1 LVGEFLIIHERQ
13 RALAHLF
20 IKMPTTRK
28 LALFWLLACVSLV
41 AQEAEIP
48 VATSLSGRPFAIR
61 NTWFIGGVGS
71 WDYLTMDANAQRLF
85 IAHGSTVQIVDVKT
99 GAPAG
104 EISGLRDAHTIVFDS
119 SGNYGYISDGGANN
133 VKVFDRGSLQIIAT
147 IPTIPSPRS
156 LVFDPRSDLL
166 FAVCTP
172 PPGPQGGSQASC
184 GTDLPQPR
192 RDGQPRAEYG
202 GKEVGSS
209 IAVLSADTRTV
220 LGEILLPS
228 KLGFAIG
235 DQNGHV
241 YINMPERNQVLR
253 LGAEAI
259 ATLLRARATAA
270 SSAEPEEDT
279 PQESNVFSPP
289 AILDWTHGI
298 PAEADVSSFSLPGE
312 CKRPV
317 ALAIDGKHFRLFGA
331 CENWKLVV
339 LNTITGA
346 SLATLTTGPGTDA
359 IAYDPSRELIFS
371 ANGGG
376 YGSLT
381 VIQQNSNTDSY
392 AVTQVLP
399 TRERARTLAV
409 DSSSGDVYLVTDYK
423 GVDLDTPAG
432 IGTMKTT
439 PVSGSFQVID
449 INR

>member
-1 LVGEFLIIHERQ
+1 MPSLSKLVV
-13 RALAHLF
+13 
-20 IKMPTTRK
+20 
-28 LALFWLLACVSLV
+28 FWVLACASIT

-48 VATSLSGRPFAIR
+48 AATAMSGRPFSIR

-85 IAHGSTVQIVDVKT
+85 IAHGSTVQVVDVKT
-99 GAPAG
+99 GALAG
-104 EISGLRDAHTIVFDS
+104 QISGLRDAHSIVFDS

-172 PPGPQGGSQASC
+172 PPGSQGGSEASC

-209 IAVLSADTRTV
+209 IAVLSADTRTA

-235 DQNGHV
+235 DRNGHV

-253 LGAEAI
+253 IGAEAI
-259 ATLLRARATAA
+259 ATLLRAKAKAETP
-270 SSAEPEEDT
+270 STPSGGSAE
-279 PQESNVFSPP
+279 ESGTFSPP
-289 AILDWTHGI
+289 AILDWSRGI
-298 PAEADVSSFSLPGE
+298 PSEADVSSFPLPAE

-317 ALAIDGKHFRLFGA
+317 ALAIDGQHFRLFAA

-359 IAYDPSRELIFS
+359 IAYDASREMVFS

-381 VIQQNSNTDSY
+381 VIQQDSNTDSY
-392 AVTQVLP
+392 AVIQVLP

-409 DSSSGDVYLVTDYK
+409 DSSSGNVYLVTDYK
-423 GVDLDTPAG
+423 GVDLAAPGG
-432 IGTMKTT
+432 IGSMKTN
-439 PVSGSFQVID
+439 PVGGSFQVID

>member
-1 LVGEFLIIHERQ
+1 MSF
-13 RALAHLF
+13 
-20 IKMPTTRK
+20 TRK
-28 LALFWLLACVSLV
+28 LALFSLLACVSLS
-41 AQEAEIP
+41 AQQAEIP

-71 WDYLTMDANAQRLF
+71 WDYLTMDANAQRLY
-85 IAHGSTVQIVDVKT
+85 IAHGATVQVVDVKT
-99 GAPAG
+99 GSLAG
-104 EISGLRDAHTIVFDS
+104 EITGLRDAHTIVFDG
-119 SGNYGYISDGGANN
+119 SGNYGYISDGAANN

-156 LVFDPRSDLL
+156 LVFDPRSNLL

-172 PPGPQGGSQASC
+172 PASSGGGSQASC
-184 GTDLPQPR
+184 GTDLPHPR
-192 RDGQPRAEYG
+192 RDGEPRSEYG

-209 IAVLSADTRTV
+209 IAVLSADTRSA
-220 LGEILLPS
+220 LGEILLPG

-241 YINMPERNQVLR
+241 YINIPERNQVLR
-253 LGAEAI
+253 LGTEAI
-259 ATLLRARATAA
+259 ATLLRAKAA
-270 SSAEPEEDT
+270 DDSSPASVEDT
-279 PQESNVFSPP
+279 LQASDVFSPP
-289 AILDWTHGI
+289 AILDWTRGI
-298 PAEADVSSFSLPGE
+298 PPAADASSFSLPGE

-317 ALAIDGKHFRLFGA
+317 ALAMDGKHFRLFAA

-339 LNTITGA
+339 LNTITGT

-359 IAYDPSRELIFS
+359 IVYDPNRELIFS

-409 DSSSGDVYLVTDYK
+409 DSSSGDVYLVTDYN
-423 GVDLDTPAG
+423 GVDLAAPAG

-439 PVSGSFQVID
+439 PVGGSFQVID